1 MHDTFFSWLKM
12 IQADFKGFYGPVT
25 TEIFYGKIFSL
36 KMEQTNTG
44 NEKFE
49 RERGK
54 ERERV

>member
-1 MHDTFFSWLKM
+1 M
-12 IQADFKGFYGPVT
+12 IQADFKGFLWSCHNI
-25 TEIFYGKIFSL
+25 EIFYGKIFSL

>member
-1 MHDTFFSWLKM
+1 MVLSQHRDILW
-12 IQADFKGFYGPVT
+12 
-25 TEIFYGKIFSL
+25 KIFSL